1 MKLDLASV
9 ESIREFVKNF
19 IGRFDRLDLLI
30 NNAGVGC
37 MLLSIVKQLL
47 VQNVQLKVNDDFI
60 YKVHYFHVRI
70 FYMYVYFNVC

>member
-1 MKLDLASV
+1 MKLDLASF

-37 MLLSIVKQLL
+37 MLLSLCILDEHNQK
-47 VQNVQLKVNDDFI
+47 LKIEEHYDFI
-60 YKVHYFHVRI
+60 LKEYFSCLMSC
-70 FYMYVYFNVC
+70 YC